1 MPDEHGAEN
10 TPDAL
15 ESLIDDL
22 REDDRG
28 PTWKE
33 TALLALHMAK
43 TLAQRIDE
51 LEERH
56 GYRVPLR
63 EARDGD
69 VVPLT
74 QQQQQRQPESD
85 PGA

>member
-1 MPDEHGAEN
+1 MTDLPDEHDPTN

-22 REDDRG
+22 REEERG

-43 TLAQRIDE
+43 TLATRIDE
-51 LEERH
+51 LEARH
-56 GYRVPLR
+56 GYTVPLR
-63 EARDGD
+63 EAREGD
-69 VVPLT
+69 VVSLT
-74 QQQQQRQPESD
+74 RQPD